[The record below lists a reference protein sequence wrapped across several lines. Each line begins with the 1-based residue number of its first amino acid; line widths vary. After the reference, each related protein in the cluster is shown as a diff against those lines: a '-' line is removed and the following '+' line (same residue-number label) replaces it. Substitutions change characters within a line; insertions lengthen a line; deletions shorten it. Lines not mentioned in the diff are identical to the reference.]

1 MARVRLARFISDV
14 GPDPTEGHRGTDLS
28 GSDATMGKRSRRG
41 AGKVSGSLV
50 SEHGVCEAMA
60 AYGNTCAP
68 DSGHRPGRQNGE
80 SDRGG
85 FGLERDP
92 YRDEG
97 GEG

>member
-1 MARVRLARFISDV
+1 MVRVRLARFISDV
-14 GPDPTEGHRGTDLS
+14 ALDPTEGHRGTDIP
-28 GSDATMGKRSRRG
+28 GSDATMGKRSRRA
-41 AGKVSGSLV
+41 AGNVPGSLV
-50 SEHGVCEAMA
+50 SEHGVGEPTA
-60 AYGNTCAP
+60 ACGNTCAP
-68 DSGHRPGRQNGE
+68 DSGHRPGRQSGE